1 MADYLLDS
9 NILILHLRERPEITA
24 LLTQWGT
31 EGALYISVATRTEIV
46 AGMRPHEEE
55 RTLELLDSLENLPVD
70 EAIADRAGRLIYRY
84 ARQGVQLSFAD
95 ALIAATALEHD
106 LTLATTNPKHFPMPE
121 LRLHPLDAK

>member
-24 LLTQWGT
+24 LLTRWGK
-31 EGALYISVATRTEIV
+31 EGTLYISVATRTEIV

-70 EAIADRAGRLIYRY
+70 EAIADRAGRLIYQY
-84 ARQGVQLSFAD
+84 ARQGIRLSFAD

-106 LTLATTNPKHFPMPE
+106 LTLATTNSKHFPMPE
-121 LRLHPLDAK
+121 LRLHPLDVK